1 MYLHGVRPLRFPKAI
16 FAPFLSLLVG
26 ACASV
31 PDPLLAPA
39 PDPVTQAAVRAE
51 LGLVPGAFAL
61 PGGAEL
67 PVERRGDTPAR
78 WVVVGASWLVPD
90 TVPFLSGPLLAVD
103 GRARAGFGPEPDTT
117 ALAQDTRDLV
127 RVLEAE
133 LAAGAEAPLLL
144 AQGYHALVAALA
156 AAELGDRL
164 GGLLLV
170 APLPARRDPHLA
182 RFAEEAARRLE
193 RAAFVRV
200 EGRMASGDRSPELAA
215 ELERVLL
222 APRFADPKLAT
233 RLGADPYLVPAGEG
247 AALRQ
252 QAERAIAELGDYDLR
267 AALAAATAPAL
278 VLHGGGDALS
288 QESTAEFAAALARGE
303 FVKISRSGAFPWIER
318 PAEFAAAVARL
329 EGNGP

>member
-1 MYLHGVRPLRFPKAI
+1 MYPHGVRVLRFPKAI
-16 FAPFLSLLVG
+16 FAPLLALLAA

-31 PDPLLAPA
+31 PDPLFAPA
-39 PDPVTQAAVRAE
+39 PDPVTQAAARAE
-51 LGLVPGAFAL
+51 LGLVPGSFAL

-67 PVERRGDTPAR
+67 PVERRGDAPAR

-90 TVPFLSGPLLAVD
+90 TLPFLSGPLLAAD
-103 GRARAGFGPEPDTT
+103 GRARAGFGPEQGTT

-133 LAAGAEAPLLL
+133 LAAGADGPLLL

-156 AAELGDRL
+156 AAELGDRV
-164 GGLLLV
+164 GGILLV

-193 RAAFVRV
+193 RAAFARV
-200 EGRMASGDRSPELAA
+200 EGRMASGERGPELAA
-215 ELERVLL
+215 ELERVLI
-222 APRFADPKLAT
+222 APRFADPKLAP
-233 RLGADPYLVPAGEG
+233 RLAADPYLVPAGEG
-247 AALRQ
+247 AAMRQ
-252 QAERAIAELGDYDLR
+252 QAERAIAELGAYDVR

-288 QESTAEFAAALARGE
+288 QESTAEFAAALARAE

-318 PAEFAAAVARL
+318 PEEFAAAVARL
-329 EGNGP
+329 EGLAP

>member
-1 MYLHGVRPLRFPKAI
+1 MLA
-16 FAPFLSLLVG
+16 LLAG

-31 PDPLLAPA
+31 PDPLFAPP
-39 PDPVTQAAVRAE
+39 PDPGTQAAARAA
-51 LGLVPGAFAL
+51 LGLVPGSFGL
-61 PGGAEL
+61 PGGASL
-67 PVERRGDTPAR
+67 PVERRGAAPAR
-78 WVVVGASWLVPD
+78 WVLVGGSWLLPD
-90 TVPFLSGPLLAVD
+90 TVPFLEGPLLALD
-103 GRARAGFGPEPDTT
+103 GRARAGFGPEPGTT

-133 LAAGAEAPLLL
+133 LAAGGEAPLLL

-156 AAELGDRL
+156 ARELGDRV

-193 RAAFVRV
+193 RAAFARV
-200 EGRMASGDRSPELAA
+200 EGRMASGERSPEVAA

-222 APRFADPKLAT
+222 APRFADPKLAP
-233 RLGADPYLVPAGEG
+233 RVAADPYLVPAGEG

-267 AALAAATAPAL
+267 GELAGVTAPAL

-288 QESTAEFAAALARGE
+288 QESTAEFAAALAGAA
-303 FVKISRSGAFPWIER
+303 FVKIARSGAFPWIER
-318 PAEFAAAVARL
+318 PAEFAAAVTRL
-329 EGNGP
+329 ERGGS